1 MCVCV
6 CVRACA
12 CVCDSLLYILTGC
25 WMTPILSLSLP
36 TSLPTTSAAQGWV
49 VCERE
54 GGREGGRVAMVK
66 CWVDALL
73 SLPLFVFSSLFPS
86 LFPLLSPFSFP
97 SLPPSGRCGGGEVGG
112 WSQASV
118 QSQHTTAVNHLH
130 TGSMIHVHVHIH
142 VLYMCL

>member
-1 MCVCV
+1 
-6 CVRACA
+6 
-12 CVCDSLLYILTGC
+12 
-25 WMTPILSLSLP
+25 
-36 TSLPTTSAAQGWV
+36 
-49 VCERE
+49 
-54 GGREGGRVAMVK
+54 MVK

-73 SLPLFVFSSLFPS
+73 SLPLSVSSS

-130 TGSMIHVHVHIH
+130 TGSMIYVHVH